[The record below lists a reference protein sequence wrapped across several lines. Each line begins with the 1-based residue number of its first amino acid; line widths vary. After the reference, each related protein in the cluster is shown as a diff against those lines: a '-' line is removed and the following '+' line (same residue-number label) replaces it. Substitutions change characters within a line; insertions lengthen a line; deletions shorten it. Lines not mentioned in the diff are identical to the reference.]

1 MKNNKN
7 ATDAHAPVANKK
19 FLLTTKIPKNY
30 Y

>member
-1 MKNNKN
+1 MKNNKK